1 MISNLKKKKKKKQ
14 ASFNLIF
21 QFWSNKPSKEENHSC
36 YLIFDETKSRKNWED
51 NWQEG
56 GGEKKELR
64 NLFILYIL
72 DRQGIQGMDGRE

>member
-1 MISNLKKKKKKKQ
+1 ML
-14 ASFNLIF
+14 SFNFDRTNRPRKKITRVI
-21 QFWSNKPSKEENHSC
+21 WSSMKLNREK
-36 YLIFDETKSRKNWED
+36 IGRIIDRG
-51 NWQEG
+51 G